1 MLAIPFVAV
10 VLAIA
15 ATSMFPNS
23 AQWTSGIVCSSPYHL
38 VADWT
43 QTGRYKD
50 RDFACVSGDSSYSV
64 NQVRGFGLQTLPASL
79 SLYVL
84 CLFSF
89 VLWRR
94 SRKRM

>member
-1 MLAIPFVAV
+1 
-10 VLAIA
+10 
-15 ATSMFPNS
+15 MFPSS

-38 VADWT
+38 VEDWS

-50 RDFACVSGDSSYSV
+50 QVFDCVSGDSSYSANRFAV
-64 NQVRGFGLQTLPASL
+64 LGLQTLPASL